1 MNLTVRTVG
10 ASQPVGPGEHRTTKG
25 NMQITMEELRAL
37 IGGNTNRPP
46 EQVACVE
53 SLGQNIAVLDRG
65 FVYVGNV
72 TRDGDFVLIEN
83 ARNIR
88 VWGTTNGLGELRNG
102 PLSGTKMDVCGTVKV
117 PFHALQHLITCN
129 GF

>member
-1 MNLTVRTVG
+1 MN
-10 ASQPVGPGEHRTTKG
+10 
-25 NMQITMEELRAL
+25 ITPEELKTLVSSPSHA
-37 IGGNTNRPP
+37 IGQTT
-46 EQVACVE
+46 QD
-53 SLGQNIAVLDRG
+53 LGQNIAVLDRG
-65 FVYVGNV
+65 FVYVGQIK
-72 TRDGDFVLIEN
+72 REGYFVLIEN

-102 PLSGTKMDVCGTVKV
+102 PLKDTKLDVCGTVKV

>member
-25 NMQITMEELRAL
+25 NMQIEIEELKRL
-37 IGGNTNRPP
+37 IGGTTPATTASEP
-46 EQVACVE
+46 EY
-53 SLGQNIAVLDRG
+53 LGQNIAVLDRG

-117 PFHALQHLITCN
+117 PFHALQHLIACN